1 MRDVEEPR
9 ETLPGTIRLDRATG
23 FPLTTEKQ
31 AVLELVRAYL
41 ELPYSVAEHGCG
53 KKTSLTL
60 DQLVSM
66 GIPVWAIRRGM
77 ILERDMSPEALAID
91 DPEQRPHRLLVRNP
105 LPTLGDL
112 SEPTLRAML
121 DEANTDVHLRER
133 AIQAGPFRLHYEPTV
148 QFVIARSH
156 IFPIVT
162 FWDDKETRTVDL
174 VVDPTL
180 ERKQLFAVTEMR
192 TLCNASESLLFEA
205 PIGGRFRLEAKWL
218 TEAQAS
224 AVAKALGPDQTL
236 SLLSDAAHAELV
248 RSLCGAA
255 HGSIGDPQTW
265 SYANNVT
272 GRDLLGQLDAHD
284 QQQLDETGAADQARQ
299 LVQDLITA
307 RIETD
312 AAHLEQHRAALVQ
325 LTESLE
331 LHAQIRR
338 DAVWSERQLE
348 PLARVAIT
356 MVYHRALCRLGET
369 IDDRGNLLEFL
380 ASPHAHRRLRGL
392 GVRQRRRI
400 DRLAVASEDAEG
412 RIDARALNDH
422 YIQCALETIQQMNAA
437 ELLVCVDRVGNIHGL
452 RLADAARR
460 KLRDGRA
467 SVRESLRSA
476 VALGSHIDTVSDA
489 GRFDGRLGVTAGLEV
504 AHVIRDLERY
514 RGVRLIRR
522 DAPIALLVTAYV
534 GEEMTFTGQGVS
546 MPGSAAIAAR
556 ASVQRV
562 HDMRNGED
570 ERFGDRLLVMLEALA
585 AAQTEGSIDLMNEL
599 SGRTGDALVEAC
611 SDPAEFFTRH
621 SFERH
626 IEQGP
631 ILDRAGV
638 PIALVDRIMGIHQED
653 FDIRGARAEAA
664 ALELDVRLREL
675 VAEDGCADARITV
688 GILEATGDA
697 TCHDS
702 RTALRCVLTGETN
715 HAGATPTPDRRDA
728 GVAMGR
734 LVRVLSRWVEDFSG
748 AGLTTAV
755 GDVSLEPGTNRNVI
769 PGGATATLAVL
780 GKELEDADIED
791 LQRTLEGAAA
801 GDLSRNVD
809 RGGEGLLATS
819 VTPTS
824 FVNVAQRARATLDL
838 RHQDQATIDRLAERV
853 AEICRELQS
862 SHDVAIEQSLQQRF
876 PPQDI
881 ESSGQ
886 VLLMERSYGGSH
898 NPKELELTM
907 DLARACVLQLS
918 VLADALNRDDLDDV
932 NLVEIADRHIP
943 DRWQQGVRRFVSGAL
958 HDTCNVAAR
967 AKEI

>member
-1 MRDVEEPR
+1 MRDVEEAR
-9 ETLPGTIRLDRATG
+9 ETLPGTIRMDRATG
-23 FPLTTEKQ
+23 FPLTTEKE
-31 AVLELVRAYL
+31 AVLELIRAYL

-60 DQLVSM
+60 DQLVRM
-66 GIPVWAIRRGM
+66 GVPIWAMRRGM
-77 ILERDMSPEALAID
+77 ILERDMSPETLAID
-91 DPEQRPHRLLVRNP
+91 DPEQRPHRLLVSNP
-105 LPTLGDL
+105 LCALGDL

-121 DEANTDVHLRER
+121 DEANADVHLRQR
-133 AIQAGPFRLHYEPTV
+133 AIVAGPFRLHYEPTV

-156 IFPIVT
+156 IFPILT
-162 FWDDKETRTVDL
+162 FWDDEQGCAVDL

-180 ERKQLFAVTEMR
+180 NRKQLFPVTEMR
-192 TLCNASESLLFEA
+192 TLCNAPEGLLFEA
-205 PIGGRFRLEAKWL
+205 PIGGRFRLEPRWL
-218 TEAQAS
+218 TKAQTEAVGRTSLAE
-224 AVAKALGPDQTL
+224 L
-236 SLLSDAAHAELV
+236 SYEAHAELV
-248 RSLCGAA
+248 RELTGAA
-255 HGSIGDPQTW
+255 PGSIGDPETW

-272 GRDLLGQLDAHD
+272 GRHLLGKLEPHD
-284 QQQLDETGAADQARQ
+284 RDQLDETGATDEARK
-299 LVQDLITA
+299 LVTDLVAA
-307 RIETD
+307 RVQTD
-312 AAHLEQHRAALVQ
+312 AAAIEQHRAALVQ
-325 LTESLE
+325 LTE
-331 LHAQIRR
+331 APDVTARIRR
-338 DAVWSERQLE
+338 DAIWSERRLE

-369 IDDRGNLLEFL
+369 IDDHGNLLEFL

-400 DRLAVASEDAEG
+400 DRLAVASEDEAG
-412 RIDARALNDH
+412 RIDARALNDP
-422 YIQCALETIQQMNAA
+422 YIQCALETIRQMNAA

-452 RLADAARR
+452 RLADPTRR
-460 KLRDGRA
+460 NLRDGRI

-514 RGVRLIRR
+514 RGVRMVRR
-522 DAPIALLVTAYV
+522 DAPVALLVTAYV

-546 MPGSAAIAAR
+546 MPGSAAVAGR
-556 ASVQRV
+556 ASVQQV
-562 HDMRNGED
+562 HDMRNGEG
-570 ERFGDRLLVMLEALA
+570 ERFGDRLSVMLGALA
-585 AAQTEGSIDLMNEL
+585 TAQAEGTIDVMNEL
-599 SGRTGDALVEAC
+599 SGCTGDALIEAC
-611 SDPAEFFTRH
+611 SDPAEFYTRH
-621 SFERH
+621 SLERH

-664 ALELDVRLREL
+664 ALELGVRLREL
-675 VAEDGCADARITV
+675 VDEDGCGDARITV
-688 GILEATGDA
+688 GIVEATGDA
-697 TCHDS
+697 VCHDS
-702 RTALRCVLTGETN
+702 RTALRCVLEGETN
-715 HAGATPTPDRRDA
+715 HAGATPTADRRDA

-734 LVRVLSRWVEDFSG
+734 LVRVLSRWIGDFTG
-748 AGLTTAV
+748 AGVAV
-755 GDVSLEPGTNRNVI
+755 GDVGLDPGTNRNVI

-780 GKELEDADIED
+780 GEPLADTDIED
-791 LQRTLEGAAA
+791 LQRALEGAVA
-801 GDLSRNVD
+801 GDLSRTVD
-809 RGGEGLLATS
+809 RGGEGLLGSS

-824 FVNVAQRARATLDL
+824 FVNVADRARATLDL
-838 RHQDQATIDRLAERV
+838 RHQDQAIIDRLAERV
-853 AEICRELQS
+853 AEVCRELQS

-918 VLADALNRDDLDDV
+918 VLADALNRDGLDGV

-958 HDTCNVAAR
+958 HDTCNIAAR
-967 AKEI
+967 AKEAGM